1 MDTINNV
8 KARLGKSV
16 HIQNVL
22 RAFEARDRNIQE
34 SNFDRV
40 NFWSITNLVVM
51 MMIAATQV
59 YLVRSLFEDKR
70 KIRT

>member
-1 MDTINNV
+1 M
-8 KARLGKSV
+8 KSRLGKSV
-16 HIQNVL
+16 QIQTLL

-40 NFWSITNLVVM
+40 NFWSMVNLVVM
-51 MMIAATQV
+51 MLVSMVQV